1 MDMGDSRGR
10 PGDGKR
16 RPELHDP
23 RRNRASYLVLYRV
36 VRRFLGM
43 GATAAQVRE
52 AFQLAEALRPLD
64 RAGRDDYELENI
76 DSIKSRAL
84 NDALSGRKPCPIWGQ
99 DEPEQAGD

>member
-1 MDMGDSRGR
+1 MGDSRGR

-52 AFQLAEALRPLD
+52 AFQLAEGAAAVGHG
-64 RAGRDDYELENI
+64 RARRL
-76 DSIKSRAL
+76 
-84 NDALSGRKPCPIWGQ
+84 
-99 DEPEQAGD
+99 